1 MPWPGYCA
9 VVDSGLPIDI
19 PGTEHEAGIR
29 FPVMELAGDDLDVI
43 AHPFDAAERVLAA
56 VA

>member
-1 MPWPGYCA
+1 MPRPGYRA
-9 VVDSGLPIDI
+9 VMDSGLDINI
-19 PGTEHEAGIR
+19 PGTDHDAGIR
-29 FPVMELAGDDLDVI
+29 FPVIELAGDDLDVI

>member
-1 MPWPGYCA
+1 M
-9 VVDSGLPIDI
+9 DSGLDNDI
-19 PGTEHEAGIR
+19 PGTEQDTGTR
-29 FPVMELAGDDLDVI
+29 FPVIELAGDDLHEV

>member
-1 MPWPGYCA
+1 MPGPGYRA
-9 VVDSGLPIDI
+9 VMDSGPDIDI

-29 FPVMELAGDDLDVI
+29 FPVIELAGDDLDVI